1 MNAQKII
8 SLSVSN
14 FMRVSA
20 VSIELSPEGEL
31 VILAGENE
39 QGKSSVIKAIE
50 YVLGGKDCEVVRP
63 IKDGANEAKVI
74 ATLTDYIVTRTT
86 TAAGTSG
93 FKVTTRDKKNVSSPQ
108 TLLNGFISALSFD
121 PLHFHRI
128 ATKEP
133 AEAVKLLMKLAGLDF
148 TKLDERRKSL
158 YDERTDANRTLAQ
171 SKAKVVGLVLD
182 VTAPADEIVTADLVE
197 ELRIAR
203 ARNTGNETQC
213 QQFNSLINDKE
224 KVESDIRGCEAQIES
239 LEKEIQKQRA
249 LITGHKDI
257 ILRCQPTIDSWKK
270 EVDALVDIDETSI
283 TERISG
289 ADAINAK
296 VRSNR
301 KLSDLNGDIEVDQ
314 KTSDDLTAEIEAID
328 KQKED
333 ALTNAKFPVPG
344 ISFND
349 AGVVLGGVPWSQCST
364 AQRLK
369 ATTSIGIALNPGLRA
384 ILIREGGNDLDKNSM
399 AVMAGIAKEHDV
411 HIVLERCTVGPEASF
426 VIEDGHIKQ
435 S

>member
-1 MNAQKII
+1 MSQKII
-8 SLSVSN
+8 SLSVQN

-20 VSIELSPEGEL
+20 VNIALSPEGAL
-31 VILAGENE
+31 VILAGDNE

-86 TAAGTSG
+86 TAAGATG

-148 TKLDERRKSL
+148 SKLDERRKSL
-158 YDERTDANRTLAQ
+158 YDERTEANRTLAQ
-171 SKAKVVGLVLD
+171 SKAKVVGLTHD
-182 VTAPADEIVTADLVE
+182 ASAPATEIVTSELVE
-197 ELRIAR
+197 ELRKAQQGNQQICDKRKQIQVEMAEADGFDGIIAEGESKIIKLQQDIDAIR
-203 ARNTGNETQC
+203 VQMEQWRGGKVQSLKNAADMAQQASSMLAINET
-213 QQFNSLINDKE
+213 
-224 KVESDIRGCEAQIES
+224 DI
-239 LEKEIQKQRA
+239 
-249 LITGHKDI
+249 T
-257 ILRCQPTIDSWKK
+257 T
-270 EVDALVDIDETSI
+270 
-283 TERISG
+283 RISG
-289 ADAINAK
+289 ADSVNAK
-296 VRSNR
+296 VRANK
-301 KLSDLNGDIEVDQ
+301 KLAELNSDIEVDQ
-314 KTSDDLTAEIEAID
+314 KSSDDLTAEIEAID
-328 KQKED
+328 KQKET
-333 ALTNAKFPVPG
+333 ALTNAKFPVSG

-349 AGVVLGGVPWSQCST
+349 AGVVLGGIPWPQCST

-369 ATTSIGIALNPGLRA
+369 ATTAIGIALNPGLRA

-399 AVMAGIAKEHDV
+399 AIMSEIAKKHDV
-411 HIVLERCTVGPEASF
+411 HIILERVTVGPEASF
-426 VIEDGHIKQ
+426 VIEDGHIK